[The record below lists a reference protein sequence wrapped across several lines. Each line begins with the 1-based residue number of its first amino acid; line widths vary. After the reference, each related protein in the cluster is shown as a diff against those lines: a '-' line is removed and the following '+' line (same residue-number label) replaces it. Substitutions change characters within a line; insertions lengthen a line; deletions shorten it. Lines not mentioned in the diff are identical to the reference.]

1 MKRWFI
7 VVLASLSLISCSK
20 PKEDALVV
28 GTISGPETQLVEVAK
43 DEAFKRFGL
52 RVKIVEFSDYNLP
65 NEALRDGSLDANIY
79 QHMPYLNA
87 AIKARGYVFNVL
99 GKTFVYPMGVY
110 SQKYK
115 NIKDLPDNATIAI
128 PNDPSNERRSLELID
143 NAGLIKINDS
153 KDKINVLE
161 NITNPHHFKFKPMD
175 AAQLPR
181 VLPDVDAAIINT
193 SFAIPAGLHPATDA
207 LIVESKDS
215 PYANLVVIR
224 ENSTKQK
231 ELKLFISAFQSE
243 PVKAKAKSLFQ
254 DGAIPAW

>member
-1 MKRWFI
+1 MKHWFI
-7 VVLASLSLISCSK
+7 LILLSLSLISCGK

-65 NEALRDGSLDANIY
+65 NEALRDGSLDANVY
-79 QHMPYLNA
+79 QHMPYLAA
-87 AIKARGYVFNVL
+87 AIKFKGYPFEVI
-99 GKTFVYPMGVY
+99 GRTFVYPMGVY

-143 NAGLIKINDS
+143 KSGLIKINS
-153 KDKINVLE
+153 KETDINVLE
-161 NITNPHHFKFKPMD
+161 NISNPHNFKFKSMD

-181 VLPDVDAAIINT
+181 ILPDVDAAIINT

-215 PYANLVVIR
+215 PYANLIVIR
-224 ENSTKQK
+224 KNSTKK
-231 ELKLFISAFQSE
+231 KDLKLFRSALQSE
-243 PVKAKAKSLFQ
+243 AVKEKAKNIFQ